1 MFHFLFLCAVL
12 YFAFNFMYGQVS
24 LEQSP
29 YGQNVMIINSNYSVF
44 QKEDGKS

>member
-1 MFHFLFLCAVL
+1 
-12 YFAFNFMYGQVS
+12 MYGQVS

-44 QKEDGKS
+44 QKEDGKSWIITLAGIFYLKPAAR